1 MRKTL
6 TILALGLVAVAG
18 IVLALGSWIA
28 VDETQFAIVT
38 EFGRPVAVYGDA
50 PGEAGFHPKW
60 PWQSSLTID
69 RRLQISEPPAR
80 EVITSD
86 KRNLEVAPYV
96 VWRVADPIRFVTAA
110 GSLESAS
117 ARLDE
122 RVASA
127 INDAMGG
134 MTLENLASTD
144 EGKWRLD
151 DLTSRVLDGLS
162 GPVREELGVEV
173 VDVRLRRFNH
183 PLEVRPAVF
192 DLIRSERKQEAARL
206 RAEGDAEYRKI
217 TSQADRE
224 RDEALAIADA
234 DAERIR
240 ARGEAEATRILNAA
254 HARDPRFYEF
264 LRTLETYRS
273 VLDGQATVVLSAA
286 SPLLRLLSE
295 GPAEALNPP
304 LADPTGTPVS
314 GDPSRGVSGSSAP
327 PGGMER

>member
-1 MRKTL
+1 M
-6 TILALGLVAVAG
+6 ALV
-18 IVLALGSWIA
+18 ALGSWIA

-50 PGEAGFHPKW
+50 PGEAGFHAKW
-60 PWQSSLTID
+60 PWQSTLTID
-69 RRLQISEPPAR
+69 RRLQVSEPPAR

-96 VWRVADPIRFVTAA
+96 AWRVADPVRFLTAA

-134 MTLENLASTD
+134 MTLENLAST
-144 EGKWRLD
+144 EPGKWKLD
-151 DLTSRVLDGLS
+151 DLTSRVLDALA

-224 RDEALAIADA
+224 RDEALARADA
-234 DAERIR
+234 EAERIR

-286 SPLLRLLSE
+286 SPLLRLLAE
-295 GPAEALNPP
+295 GPTEALNAPP
-304 LADPTGTPVS
+304 DSPTGTP
-314 GDPSRGVSGSSAP
+314 GSGSASPGPHGVAGSPASAEGP
-327 PGGMER
+327 ER